1 VIEAMYA
8 HGVRT
13 FVEVGAGAA
22 LTGLVGQILGEREHA
37 AVSLD
42 RRGQHGVTS
51 LQDGLGRLAVGG
63 LAMDFASLWDGCAPA
78 DESAADNR
86 AAARATATVTI
97 DGGNYGRP
105 YPPAADL
112 TGAPSPGPAA
122 PAIPAAAVPAIP
134 AAAVPAIPA
143 ASLPA
148 IPAALAASLPV
159 VPAAAGL
166 TLPAAADEGWLRIT
180 EDALRQTAV
189 AQADFQRTMTESHL
203 TYLRMAETT
212 LAGLLGG
219 GGEMPAIPPPAV
231 QSPESAALPGG
242 SDGPPPASP
251 AVRPAVSSPD
261 GQAGGP
267 AAEQDAVLAGRQDRP
282 EGMDAESIG
291 AMLLEVVADRTGYP
305 VEMLNVDMEL
315 DTDLG
320 IDSIK
325 KVEILSAVRE
335 RIGEMPGDLSALATL
350 RTLRAIAERVSE
362 PAAGA
367 GPARAEAA
375 AERVSEPAPAAS
387 PARAQATPLARWTV
401 RAVPA
406 PPSGLAMLGL
416 TAGPLAV
423 TDDEAG
429 IAPLVV
435 DRLAGHGIRADVV
448 AQVPPDAWGV
458 ILLDGLRCVASV
470 DAALDVERAALRAA
484 RQVAGRMEAEGGV
497 FVTVQDTGGDFGL
510 CSFSSAQ
517 AGAGRTDPARAWLGG
532 LSALAR
538 TAAREWPR
546 ASVKAI
552 DCAAAGRPP
561 AAVADAIVAE
571 LLTGGAAGTVG
582 LRADG
587 TRLTLDLAET
597 PASPARPR
605 IGPHSVVVATGGARG
620 VTAAALR
627 LLAEQ
632 QQPRLLLL
640 GRTPL
645 SAEPEGLSA
654 AADEAGLIRLLARRK
669 NGAPAAV
676 AAQARRVLAIREIR
690 ETLSAIERSGASV
703 RYAVVDVRDTAA
715 LSETLAAVRSEW
727 GPITGI
733 VHGAGV
739 LADSL
744 ITAKTD
750 EQFGQVFDT
759 KVEGLRALLAAT
771 ADDPLDVLCVFSS
784 AAAQFGNP
792 GQSDYAMAN
801 EVMNQV
807 LSAEQA
813 RRPGCLVRAIGWG
826 PWHGGMVTT
835 ELAARF
841 RGAGVP
847 LIEPDAGAAAF
858 VAELGTPGGDVR
870 VILSAGEGAGLA
882 SAGHGLAAQV
892 TVAEPAYG
900 YLADHELGG
909 TTVVPVATV
918 LDWFAGVARAWRPTA
933 NPVVIRDLRVLGKI
947 SLPRLADGGHRLIL
961 RGHEAVTQDGPALD
975 LDLRDEAG
983 LAHYRA
989 SVAGSPAAASGIWE
1003 VPGNLVPLSRPYDS
1017 PALFHG
1023 PRLQALTA
1031 DPGIGAAGAEGTVV
1045 GTRAL
1050 GWAGPS
1056 WQLDPAAVDGGLQLA
1071 VLWAQQAGA
1080 GCTLPMAVDECRV
1093 HRPGAVEGATRCVV
1107 RALRADDSTA
1117 ACDVALID
1125 PDGSPRV
1132 ELLGVQLV
1140 RRPG

>member
-1 VIEAMYA
+1 
-8 HGVRT
+8 
-13 FVEVGAGAA
+13 
-22 LTGLVGQILGEREHA
+22 
-37 AVSLD
+37 
-42 RRGQHGVTS
+42 
-51 LQDGLGRLAVGG
+51 
-63 LAMDFASLWDGCAPA
+63 
-78 DESAADNR
+78 
-86 AAARATATVTI
+86 
-97 DGGNYGRP
+97 
-105 YPPAADL
+105 
-112 TGAPSPGPAA
+112 
-122 PAIPAAAVPAIP
+122 
-134 AAAVPAIPA
+134 
-143 ASLPA
+143 
-148 IPAALAASLPV
+148 
-159 VPAAAGL
+159 
-166 TLPAAADEGWLRIT
+166 
-180 EDALRQTAV
+180 
-189 AQADFQRTMTESHL
+189 
-203 TYLRMAETT
+203 
-212 LAGLLGG
+212 
-219 GGEMPAIPPPAV
+219 
-231 QSPESAALPGG
+231 
-242 SDGPPPASP
+242 
-251 AVRPAVSSPD
+251 
-261 GQAGGP
+261 
-267 AAEQDAVLAGRQDRP
+267 
-282 EGMDAESIG
+282 MDAESIG

-362 PAAGA
+362 PASGA
-367 GPARAEAA
+367 RLPGAEAA
-375 AERVSEPAPAAS
+375 AERVSEPVPAAS
-387 PARAQATPLARWTV
+387 PARAEATPLARWTV

-406 PPSGLAMLGL
+406 PSTGLAMLGL

-470 DAALDVERAALRAA
+470 DAALDVERAALRTA

-517 AGAGRTDPARAWLGG
+517 AGAGRTDPTRAWLGG
-532 LSALAR
+532 LAALAR

-561 AAVADAIVAE
+561 AAIADAIVAE
-571 LLTGGAAGTVG
+571 LITGGAAGTVG

-620 VTAAALR
+620 VTAAALQ

-654 AADEAGLIRLLARRK
+654 ATDEAALIRLLAGRQ
-669 NGAPAAV
+669 NGAPARV
-676 AAQARRVLAIREIR
+676 AAEARRVLAVREIR
-690 ETLSAIERSGASV
+690 ETLSVIEQSGASA

-715 LSETLAAVRSEW
+715 LSQTLAAARSRW

-744 ITAKTD
+744 IAAKTD

-771 ADDPLDVLCVFSS
+771 ADDPLEVLCVFSS

-807 LSAEQA
+807 LAAERA
-813 RRPGCLVRAIGWG
+813 RRPDCLVRAIGWG
-826 PWHGGMVTT
+826 PWHGGMVTA
-835 ELAARF
+835 ELAGRF
-841 RGAGVP
+841 RSAGVP
-847 LIEPDAGAAAF
+847 LIELDAGAAAF
-858 VAELGTPGGDVR
+858 VAELGTQGEEVR
-870 VILSAGEGAGLA
+870 VILSAAEGAGTLA
-882 SAGHGLAAQV
+882 SAGHDLAAQV

-909 TTVVPVATV
+909 TPVVPVATV
-918 LDWFAGVARAWRPTA
+918 LDWFAGVAQVWRPTA
-933 NPVVIRDLRVLGKI
+933 NPVVIRDLRVLDKI

-961 RGHEAVTQDGPALD
+961 RGREATAQDGPALD

-983 LAHYRA
+983 RPHYRA
-989 SVAGSPAAASGIWE
+989 SVAGSPAPASGTWE
-1003 VPGNLVPLSRPYDS
+1003 APGNLVPLSRPYDGTT
-1017 PALFHG
+1017 LFHG
-1023 PRLQALTA
+1023 PRFQALTA
-1031 DPGIGAAGAEGTVV
+1031 DPGIGPAGAEGTVA
-1045 GTRAL
+1045 GARAL
-1050 GWAGPS
+1050 GWEGPS
-1056 WQLDPAAVDGGLQLA
+1056 WQVDPVAVDGGLQLA

-1080 GCTLPMAVDECRV
+1080 GRTLPMAVDECRV
-1093 HRPGAVEGATRCVV
+1093 YRLGAVEAATRCVV